1 MAMLKFGSAVV
12 AEPSVD
18 SGQWQKSVCCGHKAK
33 CSCGTESCKVKV
45 AKTVLAKY
53 SPEKYLLSHCTII
66 GAVDVELAD
75 PKNPNSD
82 YFIHPAYSSLV
93 NNNGDAW
100 SKKMLATCYKTFV
113 GSNNYLEHV
122 QIPELSKGKVI
133 DAVLREVPV
142 GKDKQG
148 NDLTTY
154 YVDILVATERKHKDL
169 VAKIENGSM
178 NSLSMGCKI
187 AYSIC
192 TKCGNKAVDDSQAC
206 EHVRFE
212 KNNMFFDDYGVQ
224 RKVAELCGHYNEPES
239 VTFID
244 ASWVANPAFTGAV
257 IRNIVNP
264 PENVMAKI
272 EEANKKTPYLYEDG
286 HYLKAAYHK
295 DAAPKDPP
303 AEDPPVEAP
312 AEDPAVEDN
321 AVPGEETAAPED
333 AATPDMGAAEPPL
346 DQNSAESWKKKIK
359 ERLMRDLGD
368 EIIKDLDGD
377 EAGGMSD
384 RELETLDDSLIH
396 PTASTALKEMYKM
409 KKSWD
414 KYLHESLPTEDKKTF
429 ERLKFGT
436 YMILTSND
444 LTALKDYGYSRRD
457 FLAVM
462 SFLDKCFKSPLSLG
476 VKKAIAELDGTKGL
490 DLDTTVYSLQKLAG
504 RRLNDSEVER
514 SITWLRAMDSY
525 R

>member
-1 MAMLKFGSAVV
+1 MAMLKFGAAVV

-33 CSCGTESCKVKV
+33 CTCGTGSCKVKV
-45 AKTVLAKY
+45 AKTVIAKY
-53 SPEKYLLSHCTII
+53 APEKYLLSHCTII
-66 GAVDVELAD
+66 GAVDTELAD
-75 PKNPNSD
+75 LKNANSD
-82 YFIHPAYSSLV
+82 YFIHPAYSTLV

-100 SKKMLATCYKTFV
+100 SKKMLASCYRTFI

-133 DAVLREVPV
+133 DAVLREVPI
-142 GKDKQG
+142 GKDKKG

-169 VAKIENGSM
+169 VAKIQNGTM

-187 AYSIC
+187 SYSIC
-192 TKCGNKAVDDSQAC
+192 SKCGNKAVDDSEAC
-206 EHVRFE
+206 EHVRFQ
-212 KNNMFFDDYGVQ
+212 KNNMFFDDYGTQ
-224 RKVAELCGHYNEPES
+224 RKVAELCGHFNEPES

-244 ASWVANPAFTGAV
+244 ASWVENPAFTGAV
-257 IRNIVNP
+257 IRNIINP

-272 EEANKKTPYLYEDG
+272 EKAETIETYKFSDG
-286 HYLKAAYHK
+286 DYLKAAHI
-295 DAAPKDPP
+295 AAEPEDPP
-303 AEDPPVEAP
+303 ADE
-312 AEDPAVEDN
+312 PAVEED
-321 AVPGEETAAPED
+321 AVPGEEDAAPEET
-333 AATPDMGAAEPPL
+333 ATPDVPEAPPPEEPPL
-346 DQNSAESWKKKIK
+346 DQNSADAWKKKIK

-368 EIIKDLDGD
+368 EIVKDLSG
-377 EAGGMSD
+377 EGEGGD
-384 RELETLDDSLIH
+384 RELETLDDTLIH
-396 PTASTALKEMYKM
+396 PTASTALKQMYMM

-414 KYLHESLPTEDKKTF
+414 QYLHEVFGSEDKKTF
-429 ERLKFGT
+429 DRLKFGT
-436 YMILTSND
+436 YMVLTSND
-444 LTALKDYGYSRRD
+444 LTTLKDYGYNRRD

-462 SFLDKCFKSPLSLG
+462 SCLDGCFKNPLTLG
-476 VKKAIAELDGTKGL
+476 IKKAVAELGSTKGL

-525 R
+525 PE